1 MKVYLALSNDYED
14 SFPVGIYNTLK
25 EAKKAV
31 ENSKPVF
38 TTSVLKYDTKTGKC
52 LLKYDYYLYKTT
64 PFWGK
69 PV

>member
-1 MKVYLALSNDYED
+1 MKIYLALSNDYED
-14 SFPVGIYNTLK
+14 SFPVGVYNTLK

-38 TTSVLKYDTKTGKC
+38 TASVLMYDTKTGKC